1 MRVFIFYGESSVIL
15 TNDKTV
21 DENDHKSLFLKGY
34 DRRDYFDAVKKL
46 TSGYFEHIIIRNE
59 NIDSLITEI
68 KSQYQVIEA
77 AGGIITNKKN
87 ETLMIFRR
95 GKWDLPKGKIEPG
108 ESIETAAEREIEE
121 ETGVG
126 NLKLLKKFN
135 NTYHVYEE
143 KGKEIFK
150 ITYWFHFS
158 IEDNPILTPQLE
170 EGITE
175 IKWFS
180 ENDLSIPL
188 SNTYESIKN
197 LMSGFDLKI

>member
-1 MRVFIFYGESSVIL
+1 MKAFIFYGESAVII
-15 TNDKTV
+15 TNEKFE
-21 DENDHKSLFLKGY
+21 DEGDFKSCLLKKY
-34 DRRDYFDAVKKL
+34 DRNDYNNTVISLKN
-46 TSGYFEHIIIRNE
+46 GHYEHVIIQTE
-59 NIDSLITEI
+59 NIDSIIDEI

-77 AGGIITNKKN
+77 AGGIINNKNN

-126 NLKLLKKFN
+126 NLKLHKKLK
-135 NTYHVYEE
+135 NTYHIYEE
-143 KGKEIFK
+143 KGKEILK

-158 IEDNPILTPQLE
+158 IDDSPILTPQLE
-170 EGITE
+170 EDITE

-180 ENDLSIPL
+180 KDELSMAL

-197 LMSGFDLKI
+197 LMSEFDLKI

>member
-1 MRVFIFYGESSVIL
+1 MKAFIFYGESAVII
-15 TNDKTV
+15 TNEKFE
-21 DENDHKSLFLKGY
+21 DEGDFKSCLLKRYDRNDYNNAVKSLKNRHY
-34 DRRDYFDAVKKL
+34 
-46 TSGYFEHIIIRNE
+46 EHVVIQTE
-59 NIDSLITEI
+59 NIDSIIDEI

-77 AGGIITNKKN
+77 AGGIINNKNN

-126 NLKLLKKFN
+126 NLKLHKKLK
-135 NTYHVYEE
+135 NTYHIYEE
-143 KGKEIFK
+143 KGNEILK

-158 IEDNPILTPQLE
+158 IDDNPILTPQLE
-170 EGITE
+170 EDITE

-180 ENDLSIPL
+180 KDELSMAL

>member
-1 MRVFIFYGESSVIL
+1 MRLFIFYGESSVIL
-15 TNDKTV
+15 TNEKSL
-21 DENDHKSLFLKGY
+21 DENDLKSLILKRF
-34 DRRDYFDAVKKL
+34 DRNEYIDALERLKVGHIK
-46 TSGYFEHIIIRNE
+46 HIIIQTD
-59 NIDSLITEI
+59 NIDSIMNDF

-77 AGGIITNKKN
+77 AGGIITNKDN

-121 ETGVG
+121 ETGVD
-126 NLKLLKKFN
+126 NLKLIKKLK
-135 NTYHVYEE
+135 NTYHIYVE
-143 KGKEIFK
+143 KGKEILK

-158 IEDNPILTPQLE
+158 IEDNPNLTPQLE
-170 EGITE
+170 EDITK

-180 ENDLSIPL
+180 KADLAIPL

-197 LMSGFDLKI
+197 LMI